1 MTNSGSFLVNI
12 QYVVFPHI
20 TDVFMYIYI
29 IFFPGPDGKKGGHT
43 ATPHPA
49 KGGGKAAVN
58 GSNTKAQTPKSG
70 GQFAC
75 KSCERCV

>member
-1 MTNSGSFLVNI
+1 
-12 QYVVFPHI
+12 
-20 TDVFMYIYI
+20 MYIYI

-49 KGGGKAAVN
+49 KGGGKAAAN